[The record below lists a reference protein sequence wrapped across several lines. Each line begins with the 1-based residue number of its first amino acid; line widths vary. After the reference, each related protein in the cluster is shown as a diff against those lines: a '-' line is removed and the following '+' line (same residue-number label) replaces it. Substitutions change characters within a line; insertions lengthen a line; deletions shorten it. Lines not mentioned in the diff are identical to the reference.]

1 MWALGRVKFR
11 KQTVL
16 SYWSGHI
23 STQELVEEVLKS
35 DWTIETTK
43 EKLLANH
50 LFQYTEF
57 LKCQMLDK
65 RVQQDGER
73 VFIVLD

>member
-1 MWALGRVKFR
+1 MIG
-11 KQTVL
+11 Q
-16 SYWSGHI
+16 
-23 STQELVEEVLKS
+23 LKPQKKNCLQITFS
-35 DWTIETTK
+35 K
-43 EKLLANH
+43 ESRGPQ
-50 LFQYTEF
+50 QYTEF